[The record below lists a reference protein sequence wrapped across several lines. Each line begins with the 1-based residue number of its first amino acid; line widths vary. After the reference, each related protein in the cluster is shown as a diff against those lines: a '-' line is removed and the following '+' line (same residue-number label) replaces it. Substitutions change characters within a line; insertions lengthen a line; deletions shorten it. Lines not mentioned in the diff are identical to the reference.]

1 MGFFKC
7 INRFQSIR
15 NSLSIVLMKAIGTSF
30 LELIADLVLPGS
42 LSTIIIQQV
51 IFASRTCADVRNLL
65 N

>member
-1 MGFFKC
+1 MYKP
-7 INRFQSIR
+7 ISILIR

-51 IFASRTCADVRNLL
+51 IFASRTCADVRNFL

>member
-1 MGFFKC
+1 
-7 INRFQSIR
+7 
-15 NSLSIVLMKAIGTSF
+15 MKAIGTSF

-51 IFASRTCADVRNLL
+51 IFASRTCADVRNFL